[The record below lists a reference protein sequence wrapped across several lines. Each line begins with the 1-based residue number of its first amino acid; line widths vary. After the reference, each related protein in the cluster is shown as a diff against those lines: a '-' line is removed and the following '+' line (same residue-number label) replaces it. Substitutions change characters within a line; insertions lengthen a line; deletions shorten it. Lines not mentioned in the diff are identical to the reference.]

1 MRKRITALSLALI
14 MLLSLAAC
22 GTDGKDTK
30 GEEKILRVAESFA
43 YPSLDAHKE
52 YYGWYTSIYGI
63 TEALFKMGDDSS
75 VQPCLAEKAEV
86 SGDGLTWTVTLK
98 DGICFSNGSAV
109 TADTVIENLKR
120 TGEVNLRFA
129 QFKDYDYKAVSESVF
144 TITTGEVYP
153 TLVNDL
159 ASPEMAIMDLDATE
173 DIDKAPVATG
183 PFVIKSFVPEGT
195 VEVSRNDNY
204 WGGEVKLDGAVF
216 YYMQDDESKLLAM
229 QNGEIDCYT
238 SVTAAAKEIY
248 EASPEKYTVTDIPAT
263 RLQFYMLNQSRLGDE
278 LRKAINLTVDCDA
291 IAAYLNGTVTAA
303 AGPFGTAAAYDKAT
317 KPAADTA
324 AAKAAIEQA
333 GYTLGADGIYEK
345 DGKELTLNICY
356 YPARSLDSLALL
368 IQEQLKAVGI
378 SSTLTSQEDADATYI
393 LSGDYDIALYCMIAD
408 KNGDP
413 YYFIDTVLRP
423 GGYWASAGF
432 ESSEAEE
439 LINKL
444 QAETD
449 ADERA
454 ALANEIVQLAI
465 DDNAI
470 GCVGLFNNITVSAKN
485 VSGIYET
492 CPFDFYRIDANTDM

>member
-109 TADTVIENLKR
+109 TADIVIENLKR

-153 TLVNDL
+153 TLVNNL

-303 AGPFGTAAAYDKAT
+303 AGPFGTAAAYGKVT